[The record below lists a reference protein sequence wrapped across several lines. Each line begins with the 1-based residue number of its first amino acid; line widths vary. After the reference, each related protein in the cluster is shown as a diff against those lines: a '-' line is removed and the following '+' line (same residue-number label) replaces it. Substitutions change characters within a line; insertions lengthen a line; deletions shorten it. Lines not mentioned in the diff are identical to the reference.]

1 MSVLPLKV
9 CFCLALF
16 SAPGI
21 CDHKRREERLV
32 PHRNSG
38 SSMSPDRCA
47 AAELKGWSPL
57 GVRNTQQRNLNKALH
72 VRPRVSMRGAHQQ
85 EAIMA
90 KQLKKLDE
98 LFHDTLKD
106 IYFAEKKILATLPKM
121 AKAAQSPDLK
131 QAFEKHRGETEGH
144 VARLEKV
151 FGTIDKKPQAKT
163 CDAIVG
169 ITDEGAEIMKEYKGS
184 PALDAGLLA
193 AAQAVEHYEIS
204 RYGTLRTWA
213 QELGLDDAVRLLD
226 QTLDEEK
233 KTDATLTK
241 IAEAVVNHQAEA
253 A

>member
-1 MSVLPLKV
+1 MI
-9 CFCLALF
+9 A
-16 SAPGI
+16 
-21 CDHKRREERLV
+21 
-32 PHRNSG
+32 
-38 SSMSPDRCA
+38 
-47 AAELKGWSPL
+47 
-57 GVRNTQQRNLNKALH
+57 KA
-72 VRPRVSMRGAHQQ
+72 
-85 EAIMA
+85 
-90 KQLKKLDE
+90 KTLDE

-106 IYFAEKKILATLPKM
+106 IYFAEKKILTVLPKM
-121 AKAAQSPDLK
+121 EKAAHASDLK
-131 QAFEKHRGETEGH
+131 KAFAKHKTETEGQ

-151 FGTIDKKPQAKT
+151 FAAIDKKPQGKT

-213 QELGLDDAVRLLD
+213 SELGLNDAVSLLQ

-233 KTDATLTK
+233 KTDATLTE
-241 IAEAVVNHQAEA
+241 IAERVVNQEAEA